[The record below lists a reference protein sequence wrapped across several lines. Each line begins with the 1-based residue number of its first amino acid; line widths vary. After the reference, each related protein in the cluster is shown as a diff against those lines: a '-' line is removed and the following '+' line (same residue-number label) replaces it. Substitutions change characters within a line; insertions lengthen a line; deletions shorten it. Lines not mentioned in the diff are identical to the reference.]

1 MIFIYIIVLLS
12 IIFGIFTGLRD
23 YTTRNK
29 LIEENLYTVNQF
41 FEEIEEGKKDYFT
54 HSKKKFIQD
63 NQNYKEAYHTLSK
76 ESIDNIKNQDIINF
90 IDVYPNLD
98 NLVKKWNE
106 DYISNE
112 LEYNSNLFDNIDGKS
127 LDEQQRRA
135 VIVDEDNDLVIA
147 GAGSG
152 KTLTI
157 SGKVKYLVDV
167 KNIKPEE
174 ILLISFTKKAAG
186 EMSERIAKKLK
197 INVKSKTFHKLGYDI
212 INMKNGKGVEVFTE
226 IDKFI
231 SDYFKRTSIEDLDLE
246 KLMKFY
252 GCYMNIPK
260 DINEFETLGEY
271 YKYCKSLELDTIKDK
286 YKIAKANKTN
296 EEDLKK
302 SKKTLR
308 GEQVKSIEEVMIAN
322 YLFLNGIDYEYEQ
335 KYPYDDEHN
344 YRKVYRP
351 DFYLPQ
357 YDIYIEH
364 FGINKDFKAPWLS
377 EILEKEYIEGIRWKR
392 ELHKKN
398 NTTLIETYSY
408 YNKEGILLSE
418 LKKKLITLGV
428 QFKKVDCKNIFMTI
442 ASNEEDQ
449 YFKEFRKLI
458 STFIEI
464 FKSKGYKKEDF
475 DRISYEIKKTKS
487 KFLRE
492 RNLIFLDIVKPI
504 YIKYEDMLHSQNKID
519 FNDMLI
525 EATNIIKNNE
535 VKFNYKYI
543 IIDEYQDISINK
555 FELIKEIKQQTNAKL
570 MCVGDDWQSIYR
582 FAGSD
587 LDLFTNFEKYVGYY
601 ELLKIEKTYRNSQQL
616 IDIAS
621 NFIME
626 NNNQIKKNLKSDK
639 IINSPINMISY
650 SHDISNTVKNVLEEI
665 YEEFGQSTVAILGR
679 NNSDIKMLAD
689 DDFKI
694 NRNQGDISI
703 KYKNCEEL
711 KIKYLTVHKSKG
723 LESDNI
729 IIINLRNKISGFPNQ
744 MFDDPVLDLIMPKSE
759 KFEFAE
765 ERRLF
770 YVALTRTKNKTYLI
784 VPKLD
789 ASIFCDELKS
799 KFHIKY
805 KYLEKSNTNKVLKC
819 PKCKGGILVKKNGI
833 NGKDFL
839 SCSNYPMCDFTTNN
853 IEILDNPIICD
864 KCGAYMVK
872 RISSKSGEAF
882 LGCINYPR
890 CKNKKE
896 YIETKERSNC
906 VDSKKQLE
914 LLNEYKNMIMNHNY
928 DDREVDEEAYPIL
941 KKDDIL

>member
-1 MIFIYIIVLLS
+1 MIFIYILVLLS

-54 HSKKKFIQD
+54 HSKKKFIQN
-63 NQNYKEAYHTLSK
+63 NQNYKEAYQILSAQ
-76 ESIDNIKNQDIINF
+76 SIDKIKNEVIINF
-90 IDVYPNLD
+90 IEVYPNLD
-98 NLVKKWNE
+98 NLVKQWNE

-112 LEYNSNLFDNIDGKS
+112 LEKNSNLFDNIDGKS

-135 VIVDEDNDLVIA
+135 VVVDEDNNLVIA

-197 INVKSKTFHKLGYDI
+197 INIESKTFHKLGYDI

-231 SDYFKRTSIEDLDLE
+231 SEYFKQISIEDLDLE

-252 GCYMNIPK
+252 GYYINIPK
-260 DINEFETLGEY
+260 DINEFDTLGEY
-271 YKYCKSLELDTIKDK
+271 YKYCKSLELDTIKGK

-322 YLFLNGIDYEYEQ
+322 DLFLNGIDYEYEQ

-504 YIKYEDMLHSQNKID
+504 YIKYEDMLDRENKID

-587 LDLFTNFEKYVGYY
+587 LDLFTHFEKYVGYY
-601 ELLKIEKTYRNSQQL
+601 ELLKIEKTYRNS
-616 IDIAS
+616 
-621 NFIME
+621 
-626 NNNQIKKNLKSDK
+626 
-639 IINSPINMISY
+639 
-650 SHDISNTVKNVLEEI
+650 
-665 YEEFGQSTVAILGR
+665 
-679 NNSDIKMLAD
+679 
-689 DDFKI
+689 
-694 NRNQGDISI
+694 
-703 KYKNCEEL
+703 
-711 KIKYLTVHKSKG
+711 
-723 LESDNI
+723 
-729 IIINLRNKISGFPNQ
+729 
-744 MFDDPVLDLIMPKSE
+744 
-759 KFEFAE
+759 
-765 ERRLF
+765 
-770 YVALTRTKNKTYLI
+770 
-784 VPKLD
+784 
-789 ASIFCDELKS
+789 
-799 KFHIKY
+799 
-805 KYLEKSNTNKVLKC
+805 
-819 PKCKGGILVKKNGI
+819 
-833 NGKDFL
+833 
-839 SCSNYPMCDFTTNN
+839 
-853 IEILDNPIICD
+853 
-864 KCGAYMVK
+864 
-872 RISSKSGEAF
+872 
-882 LGCINYPR
+882 
-890 CKNKKE
+890 
-896 YIETKERSNC
+896 
-906 VDSKKQLE
+906 
-914 LLNEYKNMIMNHNY
+914 HN
-928 DDREVDEEAYPIL
+928 
-941 KKDDIL
+941 

>member
-1 MIFIYIIVLLS
+1 MIFIYILVLLS

-54 HSKKKFIQD
+54 HSKKKFIQN
-63 NQNYKEAYHTLSK
+63 NQNYKEAYQILSAQ
-76 ESIDNIKNQDIINF
+76 SIDKIKNEVIINF
-90 IDVYPNLD
+90 IEVYPNLD
-98 NLVKKWNE
+98 NLVKQWNE

-112 LEYNSNLFDNIDGKS
+112 LEKNSNLFDNIDGKS

-135 VIVDEDNDLVIA
+135 VVVDEDNNLVIA

-197 INVKSKTFHKLGYDI
+197 INIESKTFHKLGYDI

-231 SDYFKRTSIEDLDLE
+231 SEYFKQISIEDLDLE

-252 GCYMNIPK
+252 GYYINIPK
-260 DINEFETLGEY
+260 DINEFDTLGEY
-271 YKYCKSLELDTIKDK
+271 YKYCKSLELDTIKGK

-464 FKSKGYKKEDF
+464 FGYV
-475 DRISYEIKKTKS
+475 S
-487 KFLRE
+487 
-492 RNLIFLDIVKPI
+492 
-504 YIKYEDMLHSQNKID
+504 
-519 FNDMLI
+519 
-525 EATNIIKNNE
+525 
-535 VKFNYKYI
+535 
-543 IIDEYQDISINK
+543 
-555 FELIKEIKQQTNAKL
+555 
-570 MCVGDDWQSIYR
+570 
-582 FAGSD
+582 
-587 LDLFTNFEKYVGYY
+587 
-601 ELLKIEKTYRNSQQL
+601 
-616 IDIAS
+616 
-621 NFIME
+621 
-626 NNNQIKKNLKSDK
+626 
-639 IINSPINMISY
+639 
-650 SHDISNTVKNVLEEI
+650 
-665 YEEFGQSTVAILGR
+665 
-679 NNSDIKMLAD
+679 
-689 DDFKI
+689 
-694 NRNQGDISI
+694 
-703 KYKNCEEL
+703 
-711 KIKYLTVHKSKG
+711 
-723 LESDNI
+723 
-729 IIINLRNKISGFPNQ
+729 
-744 MFDDPVLDLIMPKSE
+744 
-759 KFEFAE
+759 
-765 ERRLF
+765 
-770 YVALTRTKNKTYLI
+770 
-784 VPKLD
+784 
-789 ASIFCDELKS
+789 
-799 KFHIKY
+799 
-805 KYLEKSNTNKVLKC
+805 
-819 PKCKGGILVKKNGI
+819 
-833 NGKDFL
+833 
-839 SCSNYPMCDFTTNN
+839 
-853 IEILDNPIICD
+853 
-864 KCGAYMVK
+864 
-872 RISSKSGEAF
+872 
-882 LGCINYPR
+882 
-890 CKNKKE
+890 
-896 YIETKERSNC
+896 
-906 VDSKKQLE
+906 
-914 LLNEYKNMIMNHNY
+914 
-928 DDREVDEEAYPIL
+928 
-941 KKDDIL
+941 